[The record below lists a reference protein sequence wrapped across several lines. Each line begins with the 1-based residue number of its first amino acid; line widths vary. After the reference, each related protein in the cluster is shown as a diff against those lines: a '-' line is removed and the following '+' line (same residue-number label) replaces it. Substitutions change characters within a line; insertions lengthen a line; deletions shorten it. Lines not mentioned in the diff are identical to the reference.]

1 MELSVEERIA
11 KWGRVGRYENVAEP
25 FHCDIDHSLFMGHL
39 GNHLLN
45 AADFHSSDRGFGMKH
60 LNTVN
65 KTWVLSRLVIEMTD
79 MPKQYEHFFVET
91 WVESAMRYFTN
102 RNFRIESHDGRS
114 IGYGRSIWALID
126 TGTRQPCN
134 LMDIRDGEIMSWAE
148 KDKECPIAKPGRVK
162 MSKDVP
168 MASELVAKYSDI
180 DVNGHVNSVKYI
192 EHVLDL
198 FPLEAYKSKTLSR
211 LEIAYV
217 AECYAGDT
225 LRFYKEQMTE
235 DEYEVRITKVVHTD
249 DSHTT
254 ETECVRSSVKF
265 KNKIVKYN
273 K

>member
-1 MELSVEERIA
+1 MQTSIEERIE

-25 FHCDIDHSLFMGHL
+25 FHCDVCHSLFMGHL

-45 AADFHSSDRGFGMKH
+45 AADFHSSDRGFGMKF

-102 RNFRIESHDGRS
+102 RNFRVESQDGSS

-126 TGTRQPCN
+126 TESRQPSN
-134 LMDIRDGEIMSWAE
+134 LMDIRDGEIECWVD
-148 KDKECPIAKPGRVK
+148 KDKECPIGKPGRVK

-168 MASELVAKYSDI
+168 MVAEMVAKYSDI

-198 FPLEAYKSKTLSR
+198 FPLDFYKSKFLSR
-211 LEIAYV
+211 FEIAYV
-217 AECYAGDT
+217 AESHVGDT

-235 DEYEVRITKVVHTD
+235 NEYEVRITKVVHD
-249 DSHTT
+249 DNGNAT
-254 ETECVRSSVKF
+254 ETECVRSSVRF
-265 KNKIVKYN
+265 TEKNK
-273 K
+273 